1 MSTTKVS
8 PTGTDMTTPPPR
20 RRHSVLDVVMLVG
33 LFLVVVADGVAQALE
48 GALIPP
54 VVVFQALYL
63 LCGIAVATGRRWA
76 MLLPLVVCPLDI
88 VADFASGFP
97 QYTLTHPSSNVVAF
111 GRFVLEYPLLA
122 LVIVASASKLV
133 QTLRREPFH
142 APRGL
147 SPAVGAVAGLILGA
161 FLIGTIAQA
170 PAAGGSAT
178 GQAGSVTVHLTA
190 NWFAPDLVA
199 LHKGERLLIADD
211 GPVPHTLTNGSWSAD
226 NRPVPAVEPGAPL
239 VKNVALNNTTVTLG
253 PFTTPGTYHL
263 YCTIHPGM
271 TLTIVV
277 Q

>member
-1 MSTTKVS
+1 MSATKVS
-8 PTGTDMTTPPPR
+8 PTGTGTTTPR
-20 RRHSVLDVVMLVG
+20 SVRSVLDVVMLVG
-33 LFLVVVADGVAQALE
+33 LFLVVVADGVAQGLE
-48 GALIPP
+48 GAIIPP
-54 VVVFQALYL
+54 VLVLQALYL
-63 LCGIAVATGRRWA
+63 LCGVVVATGWRWA
-76 MLLPLVVCPLDI
+76 MLLPLVVCPLGI

-97 QYTLTHPSSNVVAF
+97 EYTLTHPGSNAVAF
-111 GRFVLEYPLLA
+111 DLFVLEYPLLA
-122 LVIVASASKLV
+122 LVIGSSASKLV

-147 SPAVGAVAGLILGA
+147 SPALGAVAGLILGA

-170 PAAGGSAT
+170 PTAGGSAT
-178 GQAGSVTVHLTA
+178 GQAGSATVHLTA
-190 NWFAPDLVA
+190 TRFAPDIVA
-199 LHKGERLLIADD
+199 LHKGDRLIIVDD

-226 NRPVPAVEPGAPL
+226 QRPVPGVEPGAPL
-239 VKNVALNNTTVTLG
+239 VNNVALNNNTVTLG

>member
-1 MSTTKVS
+1 MSATKVS
-8 PTGTDMTTPPPR
+8 PTGTGTTTPR
-20 RRHSVLDVVMLVG
+20 SGRSVLDVVMLVG
-33 LFLVVVADGVAQALE
+33 LFLVVVADGVAQGLA
-48 GALIPP
+48 GAIIPP

-63 LCGIAVATGRRWA
+63 LCGIVVATGWRWA
-76 MLLPLVVCPLDI
+76 MLLPLVVCPLGI

-97 QYTLTHPSSNVVAF
+97 EYTLTHPSSDYVAF
-111 GRFVLEYPLLA
+111 GLFVLEYPCLS
-122 LVIVASASKLV
+122 LVIGASVIKLV
-133 QTLRREPFH
+133 QTLRREPSH

-161 FLIGTIAQA
+161 FLIGTIAVA
-170 PAAGGSAT
+170 PAAGGSAP
-178 GQAGSVTVHLTA
+178 GQAGRATVHLTA
-190 NWFAPDLVA
+190 NQFAPDIVA
-199 LHKGERLLIADD
+199 LHKGDRLIIVDD

-226 NRPVPAVEPGAPL
+226 NRPVPRVEPGAPL
-239 VKNVALNNTTVTLG
+239 LNNVALNNNTVTIG